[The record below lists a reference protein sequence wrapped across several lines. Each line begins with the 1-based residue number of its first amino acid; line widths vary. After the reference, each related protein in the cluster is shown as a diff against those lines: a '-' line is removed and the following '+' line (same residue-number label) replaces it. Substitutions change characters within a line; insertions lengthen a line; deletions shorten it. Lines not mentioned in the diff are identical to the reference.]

1 MTSKEIL
8 ESVRRLTKQER
19 RELKHE
25 YLVEIMK
32 QLSLEERMELSGII
46 GYPVFNR
53 ICMGEINHLF
63 PLLQDGA
70 AAIIVNDKGQIL
82 LQARADNDRWGLPGG
97 CQEVGETFEEVVIR
111 EVKEETNLDITEDN
125 LELIS
130 IVSGESRHKSYPNG
144 DHVYN
149 NTVLL

>member
-46 GYPVFNR
+46 GYPVLNR
-53 ICMGEINHLF
+53 ICMGEI
-63 PLLQDGA
+63 
-70 AAIIVNDKGQIL
+70 
-82 LQARADNDRWGLPGG
+82 
-97 CQEVGETFEEVVIR
+97 
-111 EVKEETNLDITEDN
+111 
-125 LELIS
+125 S
-130 IVSGESRHKSYPNG
+130 
-144 DHVYN
+144 
-149 NTVLL
+149 